1 MVCDLCPSAEAARPS
16 GIGDRI
22 RDALAR
28 LDPKFAY
35 AAGFDKAF
43 ANIQGSS
50 GKRSPNGPVPEAAL
64 LVRPEVASARLRP
77 AAPTSNR
84 DESNTARRRR
94 WSRFTDRSGA
104 DREPATAT
112 VFWIC
117 RDRRGSAGEG
127 VRGHFER
134 SWPIVGAYS
143 ALTRVSERF
152 KVLIELVSPSGF
164 EPETY

>member
-112 VFWIC
+112 VFF
-117 RDRRGSAGEG
+117 GSVEIDA
-127 VRGHFER
+127 VRPVKAFEAILNAHGR
-134 SWPIVGAYS
+134 LLV
-143 ALTRVSERF
+143 LTLRLPR
-152 KVLIELVSPSGF
+152 
-164 EPETY
+164 